1 MNWKQ
6 KLKWKIFIICL
17 ALIGIWIIWEA
28 NKPQKEKKEREWL
41 EESMKQENE
50 YAVVKKEIS
59 SIAEKTK
66 NIETREREE
75 DPLISVLLMNDH
87 YKGYFHE
94 KVVFQFIGTYRVND
108 SETVT
113 DQKDNTFV
121 IEKDSSCFQNGILK
135 IEPEE
140 DTCRAV
146 LLSVNRNCGNPSYRG
161 SFTIYQTPDGLRI
174 VNTLP
179 LEEYLYGVV
188 PSERPA
194 SYGAEALKAQAV
206 CARTY
211 AWVQMQDSSLLQE
224 AGAQVD
230 DSVSYQVY
238 QNSNESKA
246 SNDAVD
252 ATKGQI
258 LCQNHQP
265 VNAYYFST
273 SHGKTSTDEVWEASV
288 PASYLQSVECTYD
301 QEEPWY
307 TWKVFLSCSH
317 LLTQIQKE
325 IPQAK
330 QLNGITILDTGD
342 GDAVLRLLV
351 DTDAGT
357 REVINEYDIRSFL
370 SPEGLSIERQD
381 GSFVKGGQL
390 LPSAYFTLE
399 EGKNEDGSLNGYM
412 IHGGGYGHGVGMSQ
426 NGAKGM
432 AEEGYSY
439 EEILKYFYKE
449 VMIAPLDSL

>member
-6 KLKWKIFIICL
+6 KLKWKVFIICL
-17 ALIGIWIIWEA
+17 ALVGIWIIWEA

-41 EESMKQENE
+41 EESMIKENE
-50 YAVVKKEIS
+50 YAVIKKETPEQS
-59 SIAEKTK
+59 EEPKGMKAEKK
-66 NIETREREE
+66 EE
-75 DPLISVLLMNDH
+75 NPFISVLIMDTN
-87 YKGYFHE
+87 YKDYFHD
-94 KVVFQFIGTYRVND
+94 KIVFQFTGTYRINP
-108 SETVT
+108 SENRAPE
-113 DQKDNTFV
+113 KDTQFL
-121 IEKDSSCFQNGILK
+121 IEKDSPCFQNGIIQ
-135 IEPEE
+135 IEPEDE
-140 DTCRAV
+140 TCRAV

-161 SFTIYQTPDGLRI
+161 SFTISQTPDGIRI

-188 PSERPA
+188 PSEMPV
-194 SYGAEALKAQAV
+194 SFGTEALKAQAV

-211 AWVQMQDSSLLQE
+211 AWVQMQDSALQE

-238 QNSNESKA
+238 QNSKESPIANE
-246 SNDAVD
+246 AVN

-307 TWKVFLSCSH
+307 TWKVFMSCRH
-317 LLTQIQKE
+317 LLEQIQKNT
-325 IPQAK
+325 PQAE
-330 QLNGITILDTGD
+330 QLNSMTILATGD
-342 GDAVLRLLV
+342 GDAVLRLEI

-357 REVINEYDIRSFL
+357 EEITNEYDIRSFL
-370 SPEGLSIERQD
+370 SPEGLEIQRQD
-381 GSFVKGGQL
+381 GSMVKGGQL

-399 EGKNEDGSLNGYM
+399 EGKNADGSLKGYM

-432 AEEGYSY
+432 AEQGYPY
-439 EEILKYFYKE
+439 EEILKYFYKDIT
-449 VMIAPLDSL
+449 IAPLDSL